1 MIDLHTHTFW
11 SDGDL
16 APAEL
21 VRRCQVQGYRA
32 LAITDHADPSNLG
45 MVVTR
50 LAEFCEA
57 VQGAYEEVEVIPGC
71 EITHVPP
78 VLIGKMVDE
87 ARDMGAEIVLV
98 HGETLVE
105 PVAPGTNRAAI
116 QAGADVVAHP
126 GLISVDDVDLAAQN
140 GVLLEISGRQGHSLS
155 NGHVARLA
163 IERGAGLSFGSD
175 GHTCGDYPTRQFA
188 LTILRAAG
196 LSEEQAEE
204 VLEHNARFFSSA
216 GQRQL

>member
-32 LAITDHADPSNLG
+32 MAITDHADPSNMG
-45 MVVTR
+45 MVITR

-57 VQGAYEEVEVIPGC
+57 VQGAYGELEVIPGC
-71 EITHVPP
+71 ELTHVPP
-78 VLIGKMVDE
+78 VLIGRLVDE
-87 ARDMGAEIVLV
+87 ARELGAEIVLV

-116 QAGADVVAHP
+116 EAGVDVVAHP
-126 GLISVDDVDLAAQN
+126 GLISPEDAALAAEN
-140 GVLLEISGRQGHSLS
+140 GVLLEISGRKGHSLS
-155 NGHVARLA
+155 NGHVARVA
-163 IERGAGLSFGSD
+163 AECGAGLSFGSD

-196 LSEEQAEE
+196 LDDEAAEE
-204 VLEHNARFFSSA
+204 VLSHNAGFFCSA
-216 GQRQL
+216 GA

>member
-11 SDGDL
+11 SDGEL

-32 LAITDHADPSNLG
+32 MAITDHADPSNLA
-45 MVVTR
+45 MVITR

-57 VQGAYEEVEVIPGC
+57 VQGAYGEMEVLPGC

-78 VLIGKMVDE
+78 VLIGKLVDE
-87 ARDMGAEIVLV
+87 AREMGAEVVLV

-116 QAGADVVAHP
+116 EAGADVVAHP
-126 GLISVDDVDLAAQN
+126 GLISPQDAALAAEN
-140 GVLLEISGRQGHSLS
+140 GVLLEISGRQGHSLC
-155 NGHVARLA
+155 NGHVARMA
-163 IERGAGLSFGSD
+163 AECGAELSFGSD
-175 GHTCGDYPTRQFA
+175 GHTVGDYPTRRFA
-188 LTILRAAG
+188 LSILRAAG
-196 LSEEQAEE
+196 LDDERAEE
-204 VLEHNARFFSSA
+204 VLSHNARFFSSA
-216 GQRQL
+216 GA